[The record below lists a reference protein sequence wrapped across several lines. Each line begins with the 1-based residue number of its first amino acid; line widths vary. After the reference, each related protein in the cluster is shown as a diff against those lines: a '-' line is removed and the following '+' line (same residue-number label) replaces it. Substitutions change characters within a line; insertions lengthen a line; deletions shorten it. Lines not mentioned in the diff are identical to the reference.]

1 MYLFIFAN
9 GTIKSVADNITVAD
23 MLAVKQKLL
32 KIVRFNLEKKVFQEL
47 VIDESKALWLTVKQ
61 SYDIICSSGKTHQ

>member
-9 GTIKSVADNITVAD
+9 GSIKKVDDNITVAD